1 MPCSRSTRGILYRIA
16 GSYSRNPADRSDL
29 TQEIVLQLWRSF
41 GRFDGRC
48 RFSTWM
54 YRIAMNVGI
63 SFSRSESLR
72 LRRTEPADES
82 TFEIAAPGGTAP
94 ETSDGARKL
103 DRFIQDELDPLNRA
117 LVILYLDGNSHE
129 TIAEILGISA
139 TNVGTR
145 IGRIKQ
151 RLRQHFDRARH
162 DGKGAV
168 EKEKR
173 SWSSTN

>member
-1 MPCSRSTRGILYRIA
+1 MTEMAAIADQDRFLALLEEHRRILFKVA
-16 GSYSRNPADRSDL
+16 GSYTRNPADRADL
-29 TQEIVLQLWRSF
+29 AQEIVLQLWRSF

-54 YRIAMNVGI
+54 YRIAMNVAI
-63 SFSRSESLR
+63 SFSRSEGRR
-72 LRRTEPADES
+72 LRGTEPVDEL
-82 TFEIAAPGGTAP
+82 TFEIAATDGPPA
-94 ETSDGARKL
+94 ETSDAARRL
-103 DRFIQDELDPLNRA
+103 DLFIQDELDELSRA

-151 RLRQHFDRARH
+151 RLRKHFDRR
-162 DGKGAV
+162 
-168 EKEKR
+168 KR
-173 SWSSTN
+173 D